1 MEKTIIDARSKSILP
16 DFGEIF
22 RYRQLLFSLAWRD
35 IRVKY
40 AQTYIGLIWAFINPI
55 FNLAVLSFV
64 FGTVAKVDTGEVP
77 HLLFTIAG
85 LSAWTYFSTL
95 LSEAGSSIVGAQSMI
110 KKIYFPRIVIPLSK
124 AISGLVDFGVTLICL
139 VALMFYYGY
148 TPGPYIL
155 WLPLFLL
162 LALFSGLAGGILAS
176 ALSVRYRDF
185 SFVIPMIVRLG
196 LYATPVAYQASAV
209 PESYKT
215 IFYLNPMVGV
225 VEGFRWAL
233 FGTSAPDPLMFYS
246 IGIIFIIFIIAI
258 IYFHKVEGVMADIL

>member
-1 MEKTIIDARSKSILP
+1 MEKTIIDAGSRSILP
-16 DFGEIF
+16 NFGEVY

-40 AQTYIGLIWAFINPI
+40 AQTYIGLIWTFINPI
-55 FNLAVLSFV
+55 FNLIVLSFV
-64 FGTVAKVDTGEVP
+64 FGVVAKVDTGEVP

-95 LSEAGSSIVGAQSMI
+95 LSDAGSSIVGAQSMI

-139 VALMFYYGY
+139 FALMIYYGY
-148 TPGPYIL
+148 APGPYII

-185 SFVIPMIVRLG
+185 GFVIPMIVRLG

-215 IFYLNPMVGV
+215 LFYLNPMVGV
-225 VEGFRWAL
+225 VEGFRWSL
-233 FGTSAPDPLMFYS
+233 FGTNPPDPMMFYS
-246 IGIIFIIFIIAI
+246 IAIIFVVFIIAVM
-258 IYFHKVEGVMADIL
+258 YFHKVEATMADIL

>member
-1 MEKTIIDARSKSILP
+1 MEKTIIDANSKSILP
-16 DFGEIF
+16 DFGEIY

-55 FNLAVLSFV
+55 LNLAVLSFV
-64 FGTVAKVDTGEVP
+64 FGTVVKVDTGEVP

-85 LSAWTYFSTL
+85 LSAWTYFATL
-95 LSEAGSSIVGAQSMI
+95 LNDAGSSIIGAQSMI

-124 AISGLVDFGVTLICL
+124 ALSGLVDFVVTLFCL
-139 VALMFYYGY
+139 IVLMFYYGFV
-148 TPGPYIL
+148 PGPNVI
-155 WLPLFLL
+155 WLPLFIL
-162 LALFSGLAGGILAS
+162 LALISGLAGGILAS

-185 SFVIPMIVRLG
+185 SFVIPMIARLG

-215 IFYLNPMVGV
+215 IFYLNPMVGIV
-225 VEGFRWAL
+225 DGFRWSL
-233 FGTSAPDPLMFYS
+233 FGTAAPDPLMFYS
-246 IGIIFIIFIIAI
+246 IGIIFILFIIAI
-258 IYFHKVEGVMADIL
+258 VYFHRVEDVMADIL